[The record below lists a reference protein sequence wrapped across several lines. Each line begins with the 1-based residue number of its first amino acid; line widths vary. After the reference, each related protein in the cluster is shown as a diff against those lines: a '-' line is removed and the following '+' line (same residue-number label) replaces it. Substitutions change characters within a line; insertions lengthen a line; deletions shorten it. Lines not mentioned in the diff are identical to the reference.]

1 MREGEFI
8 EKGSLE
14 SLSEIAAFFDRFS
27 KALLLSFVL
36 VLLALCII
44 SIPLGLEMFLFGNLS
59 KEYYPSSPIPAIFVF
74 SQIKLSLGFA
84 FSAVLS
90 IYALC
95 FVFAWKQKNGF
106 LTVIKGF
113 LPKPLSLHLRNSL
126 FAFPV
131 LSSLTYVVVRSVH
144 FLEESY
150 GVPVG
155 KPPLPAD
162 SLLAYFELAVSPL
175 REEIIYRVLP
185 IGVFLTVYL
194 LALVSRRAPP
204 MLWKQRLKISFLAF
218 ASPEDA
224 KKKSGLKSVADSGFS
239 GGISFDEWIMILFT
253 SAFFAL
259 SHYFLTSTWNVGR
272 IATAFLQ
279 GLVAGVSYL
288 VYGIQAPILLHW
300 FFNYYLHTYNLATAL
315 HPDLFVLSLLNEKII
330 LSLGVLSLIL
340 ATPIAVGKL
349 SNTRAFILET
359 LLHFGENFKAA
370 LIKEGDRFLMRL
382 RRLGPFDLATLFLT
396 LAILA
401 VRLMIISH
409 PSPQAGSR
417 YYETGFVFDESY
429 YVKASRKLLVGEPSN
444 NEHPPLS
451 KILIMLG
458 IILFGDNP
466 LGWRIFPIV
475 SSSVSIA
482 LTYMLAVTLSKSRIV
497 SFSAAFVFATDT
509 MAFNIGQI
517 AMLDAPSM
525 MFALAG
531 TAAILRKRYDL
542 SGLFLGLAALC
553 KLSSV
558 FVAMGAI
565 LYLLMSGLAK
575 RDKISS
581 TLLRT
586 VSVAFITLLIGL
598 WIYDAR
604 YQVFGGNPLQHLT
617 YMYTYHGG
625 LKYENPE
632 EVILPLQWI
641 NPSDPFAPIAY
652 YITTVREIANGGIV
666 VYHPIAYYGVYSPL
680 WWSLW
685 IVAPASLVEAVRRT
699 RKREER
705 GIDLFCLSW
714 IAATFFPYVLFAY
727 VMQRWVYPFY
737 FYLTLPGLYL
747 GLSYY
752 LGCSRLSKI
761 LLAFLTLVQLLWFF
775 LWFPVKPRIVIDLL
789 LFLGLP
795 A

>member
-1 MREGEFI
+1 M
-8 EKGSLE
+8 EKASVE
-14 SLSEIAAFFDRFS
+14 SLSKVAAVCARFS
-27 KALLLSFVL
+27 KVLLLSFIFVL
-36 VLLALCII
+36 SALFIL
-44 SIPLGLEMFLFGNLS
+44 SIPLGLEIFLFENLS
-59 KEYYPSSPIPAIFVF
+59 GKYSPSSPISVMFGF
-74 SQIKLSLGFA
+74 YQTELSLGFV

-90 IYALC
+90 VYALC

-106 LTVIKGF
+106 HRVVKGF
-113 LPKPLSLHLRNSL
+113 MSKPLSLHLRNSFL
-126 FAFPV
+126 ALPV
-131 LSSLTYVVVRSVH
+131 LSSLTFVVVRSVH
-144 FLEESY
+144 SLEESY
-150 GVPVG
+150 GIPVG
-155 KPPLPAD
+155 EPPLPED
-162 SLLAYFELAVSPL
+162 SLLAFFELAVSPL

-194 LALVSRRAPP
+194 LALRSRKLSPT
-204 MLWKQRLKISFLAF
+204 LWRQRLKILFLAF
-218 ASPEDA
+218 TSPEDA
-224 KKKSGLKSVADSGFS
+224 KRKSGLRSVADSGFS
-239 GGISFDEWIMILFT
+239 GGIGFDEWIMVLFT
-253 SAFFAL
+253 SGFFAL
-259 SHYFLTSTWNVGR
+259 SHYFFTSAWDVGR

-279 GLVAGVSYL
+279 GLVAGLSYL
-288 VYGIQAPILLHW
+288 IYGIQMPILLHW
-300 FFNYYLHTYNLATAL
+300 FFNYYLHTYNLAAVL
-315 HPDLFVLSLLNEKII
+315 HPSLSALSFLNEKLTLSSGVLSLL
-330 LSLGVLSLIL
+330 LLTPL
-340 ATPIAVGKL
+340 AVREL
-349 SNTRAFILET
+349 SNTRAFALGT
-359 LLHFGENFKAA
+359 LLHSARNLKAA
-370 LIKEGDRFLMRL
+370 LMNEGRGFLIRL
-382 RRLGPFDLATLFLT
+382 RHLGSLDLATLLLT
-396 LAILA
+396 FAILA
-401 VRLMIISH
+401 LRLMIVNY
-409 PSPQAGSR
+409 PSPEVGSR
-417 YYETGFVFDESY
+417 YYDTGFVFDESY

-458 IILFGDNP
+458 IILFGDSP
-466 LGWRIFPIV
+466 LGWRIFSIV

-482 LTYMLAVTLSKSRIV
+482 LTYVLTVTLSKSRIV
-497 SFSAAFVFATDT
+497 SFGAAFVFATDI

-531 TAAILRKRYDL
+531 TVAILRKRYDL

-565 LYLLMSGLAK
+565 LYLLMSGPPKRAK
-575 RDKISS
+575 IPS

-586 VSVAFITLLIGL
+586 VSVAFVTLLIGL

-632 EVILPLQWI
+632 EVTLPLQWI

-666 VYHPIAYYGVYSPL
+666 VYHPIAYYGIYTPL

-685 IVAPASLVEAVRRT
+685 IVAPASLVEAVRKT

-714 IAATFFPYVLFAY
+714 IAATFFPNVLFAY
-727 VMQRWVYPFY
+727 AMQRWVYPFY
-737 FYLTLPGLYL
+737 FYLTLPGLYV
-747 GLSYY
+747 GLSHY
-752 LGCSRLSKI
+752 LACSRLSKI
-761 LLAFLTLVQLLWFF
+761 LLAFLALVQLLWFF

-789 LFLGLP
+789 LSLGLP